1 MRYTYKHL
9 GDRSLQDWFHVEI
22 VKVPSSNGT
31 VNKHVKF
38 HSRLHK
44 NMPVTLSFCFA
55 DIFSDFDI
63 LRDPKVVRKF
73 IELFGAES
81 FS

>member
-1 MRYTYKHL
+1 MRYIYNQL
-9 GDRSLQDWFHVEI
+9 GNRSLQDWFHIEI
-22 VKVPSSNGT
+22 VKIRSNDGT

-55 DIFSDFDI
+55 EIFSDFDI
-63 LRDPKVVRKF
+63 LRNPRVVNKF
-73 IELFGAES
+73 VECFGAES
-81 FS
+81 FI